1 MVQYKHLISPFCL
14 KNIKGRGRKEIDNF
28 ESGTDLDG
36 LLGKVLRWISSS
48 LILGGLEEGII
59 SYSCVTAWD
68 CLRNA
73 ISSVDIA
80 SPADND
86 ANKNLLQLLIN
97 LRYLSGLWM
106 SNSLSVVCACTLLL
120 SKVSEPCGNALYHC
134 LSVHVFFLNI
144 INTYECVHCI

>member
-1 MVQYKHLISPFCL
+1 MVQYLHLISPFCL
-14 KNIKGRGRKEIDNF
+14 KNIEGRERKETDNF
-28 ESGTDLDG
+28 ESGADLDG

-48 LILGGLEEGII
+48 LILGGLEVGIV
-59 SYSCVTAWD
+59 SYSCLTAWD
-68 CLRNA
+68 CLRNT

-120 SKVSEPCGNALYHC
+120 SKVSEPCGNALYH
-134 LSVHVFFLNI
+134 SVSLFLFSS
-144 INTYECVHCI
+144 